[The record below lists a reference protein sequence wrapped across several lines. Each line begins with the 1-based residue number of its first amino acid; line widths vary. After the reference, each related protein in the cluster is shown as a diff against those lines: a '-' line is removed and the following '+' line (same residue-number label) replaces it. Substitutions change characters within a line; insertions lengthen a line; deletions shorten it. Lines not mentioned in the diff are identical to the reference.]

1 MAITVKE
8 IEHVAKLA
16 RLDSAGGKFDKL
28 AQDMQAF
35 IEMVDKLQE
44 LNLGDIT
51 DTIDTEYKNALRED
65 IVINVSDPEKLI
77 AANAPSYE
85 AGGVSVPRVVE

>member
-16 RLDSAGGKFDKL
+16 RLDSTGGKFDKL

-35 IEMVDKLQE
+35 VGMVDKLQE
-44 LNLGDIT
+44 LDLGDIT
-51 DTIDTEYKNALRED
+51 DAVNTEYKNALRED
-65 IVINVSDPEKLI
+65 IVTNEGDPEELI
-77 AANAPSYE
+77 APNAPSFE